1 MYRIIFLQPTD
12 VKGLDPILYPKRDSK
27 TPLIFIL
34 PIQEHFLK
42 ESLSVFDHLFCF
54 ILEDT
59 LSQFCQRGLPKQHAS
74 TTPGPL
80 HMLSPKSP
88 WASFLYFSTYLSP
101 ILQNSVQFSQQN
113 SLFKPNSP
121 ITYHVSFFEVFILG
135 IALQFMWNFD
145 FFPFSQLKC
154 KFHDDMVACHFVLL
168 YFPQV

>member
-1 MYRIIFLQPTD
+1 M
-12 VKGLDPILYPKRDSK
+12 KGLDPILYPKTDSN

-42 ESLSVFDHLFCF
+42 ESLSVFDHLFC
-54 ILEDT
+54 
-59 LSQFCQRGLPKQHAS
+59 LSWRTHSLNFAREAFPSNMLP

-80 HMLSPKSP
+80 HMLSPKSH

-113 SLFKPNSP
+113 SLFRPNSP
-121 ITYHVSFFEVFILG
+121 IIYHVSFFQVFILG